1 MENLKLWSL
10 LIVSVIVSSNLF
22 AGTVVRTQE
31 SNAAGQVVS
40 ENEILSKDYLLA
52 VNARGEDRVIF
63 NAREQVFTVVIGS
76 QRSYLEIGEEQIAQ
90 FGEVMANAQR
100 QIDQALQAVPANQ
113 RERMRQMM
121 ASRMP
126 GLGDAGKPAP
136 EFKVEATGES
146 REISG
151 YTTQQYIVS
160 ADGQRVSELWVA
172 PWNSLEG
179 GATLKDNIESMA
191 GFMQGMLDMMPNMG
205 MDLGSGQDI
214 WMRALDSID
223 GFPVES
229 LYFEGRGNRPVRTIT
244 LTAIESRELGSE
256 LFSVPEGYRR
266 QEMELPRF

>member
-1 MENLKLWSL
+1 MENLKLLSL
-10 LIVSVIVSSNLF
+10 LFVSIIFGSNLF

-40 ENEILSKDYLLA
+40 EHEILCKDHLLA
-52 VNARGEDRVIF
+52 LKTGGDDRVVF
-63 NAREQVFTVVIGS
+63 NAKEQSFTVVLSS
-76 QRSYLEIGEEQIAQ
+76 QESYLEIGKEQIEQ

-100 QIDQALQAVPANQ
+100 QIEQALQAVPASQ

-126 GLGDAGKPAP
+126 GLGNGGQPAP
-136 EFKVEATGES
+136 EFTVEATGES

-151 YTTQQYIVS
+151 YTTRQYIVS

-172 PWNSLEG
+172 PWSALEG
-179 GATLKDNIESMA
+179 GSSLKENIESMA
-191 GFMQGMLDMMPNMG
+191 EFMQGMLDMMPNMG
-205 MDLGSGQDI
+205 MDLSSGQNV
-214 WMRALDSID
+214 WMRAMDSID

-229 LYFEGRGNRPVRTIT
+229 LYFEGRGSRPVRTTT
-244 LTAIESRELGSE
+244 LIAVESRELDSD
-256 LFSVPEGYRR
+256 LFSIPEGFRR